1 MTTLTWPS
9 AFVPSALTW
18 HLEANT
24 STFQSPLTR
33 GVQTAE
39 LAGARW
45 KAELTLPPMQQAA
58 WRSWVAFLA
67 KMRGQAG
74 RVYVVPWHAP
84 GSSAPTYGAG
94 LDLYCDNTSKK
105 VDASTPLC
113 DAVYPVTLGTPVIDG
128 AAQSGNSI
136 AMRGFTP
143 SCYAFKAGDFFH
155 YNTTAG
161 RTLHMVVEDAIT
173 DAWGEVAVTVEPP
186 IRTAPADA
194 AAVTIANP
202 SCVMRVADDA
212 NGAPAFTPGLRAR
225 VNVSLVESFT

>member
-1 MTTLTWPS
+1 MTTLTWPA

-45 KAELTLPPMQQAA
+45 TAELTLPPMQQTA
-58 WRSWVAFLA
+58 WRSWVAFLTR
-67 KMRGQAG
+67 MRGQAG

-94 LDLYCDNTSKK
+94 LDLYCDSTSKK

-113 DAVYPVTLGTPVIDG
+113 DAVFPVTLGSPVIDG
-128 AAQSGNSI
+128 ASQAGATV

-143 SCYAFKAGDFFH
+143 SAYAFKAGDFFH

-161 RTLHMVVEDAIT
+161 RTLHMVVEDAI
-173 DAWGEVAVTVEPP
+173 ASPWGKVAVSVEPP
-186 IRTAPADA
+186 IRTAPADG

-202 SCVMRVADDA
+202 SCVMRVKDDS
-212 NGAPAFTPGLRAR
+212 NGAPSFTPGRRAR
-225 VNVSLVESFT
+225 VNVSLVESFV